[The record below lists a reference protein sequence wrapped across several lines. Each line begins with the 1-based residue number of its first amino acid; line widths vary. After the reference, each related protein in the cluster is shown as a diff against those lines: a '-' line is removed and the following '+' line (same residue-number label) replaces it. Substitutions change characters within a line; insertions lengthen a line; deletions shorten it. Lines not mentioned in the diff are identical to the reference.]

1 MIIKDKSTLYL
12 YVVIGLCAI
21 WSAYRII
28 TYNVN
33 PDTSSDEVKVATL
46 RQQVP
51 LTQVRIYNPIRN
63 VGQIQKGDL
72 IAEEYII
79 ENIGNNPLHLWEV
92 IPDCT
97 CTNYSLS
104 ERIVPV
110 GSHTILTLFVDTKN
124 RVGTNS
130 LNTILSLNTNEKNH
144 ILLLQYNVIDPKK
157 DVLSASGC
165 EFGCDTLNI
174 GIIQK
179 GSEYEFSN
187 LLKNATDKEITINDI
202 FIVNDYMTLTEIPN
216 VLRGRESKTIKFYIR
231 PDFLG
236 EFEEMIALNISSE
249 NRTIHFIV
257 KGISI

>member
-28 TYNVN
+28 TYDVN
-33 PDTSSDEVKVATL
+33 LDTSSDEVKVDSL

-63 VGQIQKGDL
+63 VGQIKKGDL
-72 IAEEYII
+72 ITEEFII

-130 LNTILSLNTNEKNH
+130 LNTLLSLNTNEKNH
-144 ILLLQYNVIDPKK
+144 ILLLQYNVINSKK
-157 DVLSASGC
+157 DVLSVSGC
-165 EFGCDTLNI
+165 EFGCDTLNV
-174 GIIQK
+174 GIIQR
-179 GSEYEFSN
+179 SLEYEFSN
-187 LLKNATDKEITINDI
+187 LLKNVTDKEIAINNL
-202 FIVNDYMTLTEIPN
+202 FIANEYMTLKQMPN
-216 VLRGRESKTIKFYIR
+216 TLSARESTTIKFYIR
-231 PDFLG
+231 TEFSG
-236 EFEEMIALNISSE
+236 EFEEMIALNILPG
-249 NRTIHFIV
+249 NRTIYFIV
-257 KGISI
+257 KGVSV